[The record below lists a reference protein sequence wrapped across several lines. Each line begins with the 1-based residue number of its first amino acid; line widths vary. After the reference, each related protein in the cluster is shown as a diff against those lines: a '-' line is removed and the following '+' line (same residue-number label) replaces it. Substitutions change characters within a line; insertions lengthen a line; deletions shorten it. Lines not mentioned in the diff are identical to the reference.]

1 MIEMPSEWP
10 WALGCVL
17 GASWVL
23 QNICLGSRAGV
34 INLNRFLIAKALGQF
49 SMQLQ
54 KLLLQFAQVGPV
66 FAPSPISGASF
77 SLSFTTQVRELFHFA
92 L

>member
-17 GASWVL
+17 GAIWVL

-34 INLNRFLIAKALGQF
+34 IFQLRHHLCVLYLFDALYRKYIPQTDL
-49 SMQLQ
+49 S
-54 KLLLQFAQVGPV
+54 VGGLTVLYKGPC
-66 FAPSPISGASF
+66 P
-77 SLSFTTQVRELFHFA
+77 L
-92 L
+92 